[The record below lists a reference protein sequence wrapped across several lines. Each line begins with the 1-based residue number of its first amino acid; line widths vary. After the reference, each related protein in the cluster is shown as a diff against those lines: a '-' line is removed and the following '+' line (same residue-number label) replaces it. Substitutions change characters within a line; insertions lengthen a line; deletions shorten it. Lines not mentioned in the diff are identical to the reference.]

1 MGRILI
7 QDLQILKFLLKE
19 ELITRD
25 LYEGAI
31 HKFEAYGGFLDVI
44 LMDIG
49 NLDEKALLSAIAAY
63 HETKFVT
70 TDKLRNA
77 DFGRDIISMLPV
89 KMAKA
94 FTAFPINYDDQAMGI
109 TIITPNVADINAI
122 AEMEKQPGIRK
133 VTCYVAL
140 SDTVK
145 RAIRKWYEKDASAF
159 EVDPMEDIDKYHQVL
174 DVYEKTV
181 IDENRQKSIEQEVS
195 AIEVKVGPIMSS
207 HEKVFD
213 ENDFDATAKAKEE
226 EEAAEPA
233 VGGITAEN
241 FLSTLQILVG
251 LLERERPDLK
261 GHSVQVSR
269 FIKQVG
275 DRIRI
280 PKHETY
286 AYAIAGVLHDM
297 GKSGMFHLT
306 TLNVSLYEGH
316 KNSAEKSYQIPT
328 KIFETV
334 AIPEQ
339 TKQAIESMYE
349 RYDGKGFPGIFA
361 GKDIPLGARILAAAD
376 SFSDLVMNPRNP
388 FRDILSNEEAIKAI
402 EKHKEG
408 IFDPVVVNALKLIVA
423 GGKLRDSILVGQN
436 SLLVVDSDTEQGTI
450 LDLNF
455 ANAGF
460 NVEVCDNSRIA
471 MEKIKAKNFDVVLT
485 EVDLEPI
492 DGFELIKRIKSN
504 DKFKDVPVIF
514 YTTRSSPKDVDMGF
528 SLGAADY
535 LVKPSSIELLIAK
548 IMKTM
553 RDAAAKAVAPT
564 EGASGSLK
572 EMDLPDLIQILSQG
586 RKTGKLKITSNKKE
600 GEIHFLTGAIVNA
613 LIDDKEGEDAF
624 YAMLHF
630 SDGYFNIDPKFTP
643 SKTVINIGTEA
654 LLLEGMRIL
663 DESLK

>member
-1 MGRILI
+1 MGRIPP
-7 QDLQILKFLLKE
+7 QDLSILKLLLKQ
-19 ELITRD
+19 ELITKD

-31 HKFEAYGGFLDVI
+31 HKYEAYGGFLDDI

-49 NLDEKALLSAIAAY
+49 NLEEKALLSAIAAY

-70 TDKLRNA
+70 TDKLKNA
-77 DFGRDIISMLPV
+77 DFGRDILNMLPI
-89 KMAKA
+89 KLARTY
-94 FTAFPINYDDQAMGI
+94 TAFPINYEDQARAL
-109 TIITPNVADINAI
+109 TVITPNVTDLNAI
-122 AEMEKQPGIRK
+122 TEMEKQPGIRK
-133 VTCYVAL
+133 VSCYVAL

-145 RAIRKWYEKDASAF
+145 RAIRKWYERDESAF
-159 EVDPMEDIDKYHQVL
+159 ELDPMKDIDKYHQLL

-181 IDENRQKSIEQEVS
+181 IDEKQQKSIEMEVS
-195 AIEVKVGPIMSS
+195 AVEVKLGPIMSS

-213 ENDFDATAKAKEE
+213 EQDFDAAQKAREE
-226 EEAAEPA
+226 EEAPEPA

-241 FLSTLQILVG
+241 YLNTLQILVG

-275 DRIRI
+275 ERIRI
-280 PKHETY
+280 PKHEIY

-316 KNSAEKSYQIPT
+316 KNSAEKFYQTPT

-339 TKQAIESMYE
+339 TRQAIESMYE
-349 RYDGKGFPGIFA
+349 RFDGDGFPGNFS

-388 FRDILSNEEAIKAI
+388 FRHMLSNEEAIKAM
-402 EKHKEG
+402 EKHKET
-408 IFDPVVVNALKLIVA
+408 IFDPVVLNALKLIVA
-423 GGKLRDSILVGQN
+423 GGKLRDSILMGQN

-460 NVEVCDNSRIA
+460 NVEVCENSRIA
-471 MEKIKAKNFDVVLT
+471 MERIKAKKFDVVLT

-492 DGFELIKRIKSN
+492 DGFELIKRIKAN
-504 DKFKDVPVIF
+504 DKVKHIPVVF
-514 YTTRSSPKDVDMGF
+514 YTMRSSPKDVDKGF
-528 SLGAADY
+528 ALGAADY
-535 LVKPSSIELLIAK
+535 LVKPSSVELLIAK
-548 IMKTM
+548 IMKTT
-553 RDAAAKAVAPT
+553 RDAATKAAVPT
-564 EGASGSLK
+564 DGASGSLK
-572 EMDLPDLIQILSQG
+572 EMDLPDLIQVLSQG
-586 RKTGKLKITSNKKE
+586 RKTAKLKITSNKEE
-600 GEIHFLTGAIVNA
+600 GEIHFLSGAIVNA

-630 SDGYFNIDPKFTP
+630 TDGYFNIDPKFTP
-643 SKTVINIGTEA
+643 SKTTINIGTEA
-654 LLLEGMRIL
+654 LLLEGMRLL
-663 DESLK
+663 DEALK